1 MTTVMEKMA
10 MTKMAMTKMAMT
22 KMDMTKMYT
31 MKMNMTKMDMTKMDT
46 MTEIPMTAS
55 VYQIARVVPVGM
67 MAAVEPV
74 APAVVMKSA
83 RKEIA

>member
-1 MTTVMEKMA
+1 MKDMIMVVTRVMMTTVGMM
-10 MTKMAMTKMAMT
+10 MHMM
-22 KMDMTKMYT
+22 KMDMM
-31 MKMNMTKMDMTKMDT
+31 KMDT

-74 APAVVMKSA
+74 APAIVTRSA
-83 RKEIA
+83 HKEIA

>member
-10 MTKMAMTKMAMT
+10 MTKMAMTKMDTM
-22 KMDMTKMYT
+22 KMDMM
-31 MKMNMTKMDMTKMDT
+31 KMDMMKMDT

-74 APAVVMKSA
+74 APAIVTRSA
-83 RKEIA
+83 HKEIA